1 MSWLKEWHQQQW
13 QQQPHQ
19 KLHQKTLVQ
28 GIYYRLLQNLFNIGF
43 NNRSTTVFFIHSI
56 ESNAFLTIGTIHR
69 TGH

>member
-1 MSWLKEWHQQQW
+1 MKIKNDMINFNNLFFDFRILMSWLKEWHQQQW

-43 NNRSTTVFFIHSI
+43 NNTTVFF
-56 ESNAFLTIGTIHR
+56 LT
-69 TGH
+69 